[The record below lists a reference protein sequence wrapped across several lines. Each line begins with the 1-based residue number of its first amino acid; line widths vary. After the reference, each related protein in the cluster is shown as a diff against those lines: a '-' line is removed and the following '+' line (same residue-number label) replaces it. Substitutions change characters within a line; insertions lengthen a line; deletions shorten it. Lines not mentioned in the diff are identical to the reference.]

1 MSNLSMGEI
10 FNFRRSGSFLISPS
24 SRDEEKLE
32 EGVSSAKVSSSEA
45 AEAKAEEAEKE
56 KEPFEEDVKV
66 NEFAE
71 EAV

>member
-1 MSNLSMGEI
+1 M
-10 FNFRRSGSFLISPS
+10 LIEPS
-24 SRDEEKLE
+24 QYDEEKPE
-32 EGVSSAKVSSSEA
+32 QGVSSAKISSTEA